1 MSRTITIKGTQEIKN
16 IELAN
21 EVLKEL
27 NLRNIIIQNNQF
39 IYRGSEHYKNERK
52 KEIKKAEE
60 LYKEK
65 YKNYLKD
72 KILENAKNQG
82 YKLKKEI
89 TQDNK
94 IKLVL
99 QKRVY

>member
-1 MSRTITIKGTQEIKN
+1 MSRMITIKGTQEIKN

-21 EVLKEL
+21 EVIKEL
-27 NLRNIIIQNNQF
+27 NLRYINIGNNQF
-39 IYRGSEHYKNERK
+39 VYNGYDDYYKN
-52 KEIKKAEE
+52 EIKKAEE

-65 YKNYLKD
+65 YKNYLKE

-82 YKLKKEI
+82 YKLKKKI
-89 TQDNK
+89 TQGNK